1 MKKEPAHQFI
11 NIGAQLLQ
19 PGAHSKHTAIT
30 NVDPLGVIER
40 FTFSDVARR
49 AALWTSL
56 VRQNELRP
64 GDRVVVLAG
73 PAWEWRCAL
82 LGVLY
87 AGGVAVP
94 CADTASAAEVEA
106 IAADAGARLVV
117 SIPARPDLVGG
128 DLSRALTGEQLEA
141 IDERGA
147 MRQPPHPTLPNDG
160 ALILYARTAEKL
172 RGAVHT
178 HASLAAQ
185 ADSGE
190 HWLGVGEDERVL
202 CTATE
207 GSAES
212 IWLLLAALRAHADVV
227 GLNLEL
233 DPEEELDLLQR
244 LGPSA
249 LWLSHDEYG
258 ALASAA
264 APGWFDLASI
274 RRVLTSDVS
283 SAGAAAFAD
292 AFGASVTP
300 FFGLNEVGVF
310 AGWPAGME
318 DDAVKG
324 AAFPVPGIPLA
335 IADEQGKRLPT
346 DQVGTLVVRGDAPS
360 LSSGYTTGETR
371 RRDSWFHLQC
381 RGALSADNSLR
392 VETRPP
398 LDTQLREAEV
408 EMPGVEL
415 FEKVA
420 LDRGGDEPD
429 ERSSRVSKREAKE
442 ARRRQEREAK
452 EQRKAEE
459 RRRREEE
466 KNRKLAGRAE
476 EKKRREAERAED
488 EKRREHERL
497 AEERHQAEAKERA
510 RREAAEAEERR
521 QAEEAARADQRRREE
536 DEKKREQRRL
546 AEERAKAEAEERAR
560 LEAAEREERRRNEE
574 AAQAE
579 KRARAER
586 ARREAAEAAERSRA
600 EEAARGEERRR
611 EEEKIGRASC
621 RERV

>member
-1 MKKEPAHQFI
+1 MKKEPAHL

-19 PGAHSKHTAIT
+19 PGAHSKHSAIT

-49 AALWTSL
+49 SALWTSL
-56 VRQNELRP
+56 LRQNELRP

-94 CADTASAAEVEA
+94 YPETASPAELKA
-106 IAADAGARLVV
+106 IAADAGARLVI

-128 DLSRALTGEQLEA
+128 DGPRALTGEQLEA

-160 ALILYARTAEKL
+160 ALILYGRTAGKL

-190 HWLGVGEDERVL
+190 HWLGVSEDERVL

-212 IWLLLAALRAHADVV
+212 IWLLLAAGRAHADVV

-233 DPEEELDLLQR
+233 DSEEELELLQR

-249 LWLSHDEYG
+249 LWLSDDEYG

-264 APGWFDLASI
+264 TPGWFDLGSI
-274 RRVLTSDVS
+274 RRVLTSDDS
-283 SAGAAAFAD
+283 SAGATAFAD

-300 FFGLNEVGVF
+300 LFGLNEVGVF
-310 AGWPAGME
+310 AGWPAGRE
-318 DDAVKG
+318 DDAVE
-324 AAFPVPGIPLA
+324 AAALPVPGIPLA
-335 IADEQGKRLPT
+335 IADDQGERLPT
-346 DQVGTLVVRGDAPS
+346 DQVGKLLVRGDAPS
-360 LSSGYTTGETR
+360 LSSGYTTGQTR

-381 RGALSADNSLR
+381 RGALGADNSLR
-392 VETRPP
+392 IDTRPP
-398 LDTQLREAEV
+398 LDAELREAEV
-408 EMPGVEL
+408 EMPDVEL

-420 LDRGGDEPD
+420 LDRAAAEP
-429 ERSSRVSKREAKE
+429 ELSSRLSKREAKE

-452 EQRKAEE
+452 EERKAEE

-466 KNRKLAGRAE
+466 KSRKLAGRAE
-476 EKKRREAERAED
+476 ERKRREAERAED
-488 EKRREHERL
+488 EKRRERERL
-497 AEERHQAEAKERA
+497 AQEREKAEAKERA
-510 RREAAEAEERR
+510 RREAAQAEERR
-521 QAEEAARADQRRREE
+521 QAEEAARAEERRREE
-536 DEKKREQRRL
+536 DERKREQERL

-560 LEAAEREERRRNEE
+560 LEAVE
-574 AAQAE
+574 
-579 KRARAER
+579 
-586 ARREAAEAAERSRA
+586 
-600 EEAARGEERRR
+600 
-611 EEEKIGRASC
+611 
-621 RERV
+621 